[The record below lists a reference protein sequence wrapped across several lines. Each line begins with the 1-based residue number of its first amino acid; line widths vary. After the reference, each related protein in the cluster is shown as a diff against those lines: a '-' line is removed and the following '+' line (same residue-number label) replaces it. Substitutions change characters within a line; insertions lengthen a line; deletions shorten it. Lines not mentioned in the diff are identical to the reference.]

1 MGVRMKK
8 AVLFLLLVIF
18 LLFGKVAILAQTKST
33 ITVKGSELSNGVVFV
48 DVVKEGKT
56 YELQCNQGVS
66 SCALLKNGKYQLVEL
81 PPNHGMYE
89 CRDVEVYA
97 DHAPGA
103 EPTKKLGEYCLT
115 EK

>member
-1 MGVRMKK
+1 MKK
-8 AVLFLLLVIF
+8 TILFLLLVIF

-33 ITVKGSELSNGVVFV
+33 VTVKGSALYNGVVVV

-56 YELQCNQGVS
+56 YELTCNQGAS
-66 SCALLKNGKYQLVEL
+66 SCVPLKGGKYQLVEL

-97 DHAPGA
+97 DPAPGV
-103 EPTKKLGEYCLT
+103 EVTTKLGEYCLT

>member
-1 MGVRMKK
+1 MKK
-8 AVLFLLLVIF
+8 AFVVSLLSCL
-18 LLFGKVAILAQTKST
+18 ILTLAFAQTKSS
-33 ITVKGSELSNGVVFV
+33 ITVKGSELSNGVVVV
-48 DVVKEGKT
+48 DVVREGKIL
-56 YELQCNQGVS
+56 ELSCNQGAS
-66 SCALLKNGKYQLVEL
+66 GCASLKSGKYQLVEL

-97 DHAPGA
+97 DPGNGL

>member
-1 MGVRMKK
+1 MKK
-8 AVLFLLLVIF
+8 AILFFLVVIF
-18 LLFGKVAILAQTKST
+18 LLFGKVAVLAQTKST

-66 SCALLKNGKYQLVEL
+66 SCALLKSGKYQLVEL
-81 PPNHGMYE
+81 PANRGMYE

-97 DHAPGA
+97 DAMSGA
-103 EPTKKLGEYCLT
+103 EQKKLGEYCLT